1 MVAVLKKGS
10 EEPKVLPCRESRT
23 RSRRTKEE
31 DQGGA
36 CPSHRPRLCS
46 ALHRGGWWCRR
57 TGWPACS
64 SAHVS
69 RTDHAAGQ
77 LHWVRGAPQEGRAVS

>member
-31 DQGGA
+31 DQGGGLPLPQA
-36 CPSHRPRLCS
+36 P
-46 ALHRGGWWCRR
+46 ALLSPTQG
-57 TGWPACS
+57 
-64 SAHVS
+64 
-69 RTDHAAGQ
+69 
-77 LHWVRGAPQEGRAVS
+77 